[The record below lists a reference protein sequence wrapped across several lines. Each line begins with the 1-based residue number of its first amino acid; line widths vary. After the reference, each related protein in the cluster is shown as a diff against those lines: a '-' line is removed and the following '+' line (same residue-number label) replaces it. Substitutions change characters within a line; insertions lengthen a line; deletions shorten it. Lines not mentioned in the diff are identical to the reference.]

1 MPARIWQAVE
11 LEAAIVMQIYSE
23 SACESSKMAPLLQVA
38 LHREESAE
46 RAEVLEKVP
55 PHLPVDCEALGKG
68 LTSPP
73 FSNNSDHVFCPK

>member
-1 MPARIWQAVE
+1 
-11 LEAAIVMQIYSE
+11 MQIYSE
-23 SACESSKMAPLLQVA
+23 SACESSKITPLLQVA

-55 PHLPVDCEALGKG
+55 LHLPVDCEALGKG

-73 FSNNSDHVFCPK
+73 ILKQL